1 LLLFSLID
9 PASFEN
15 VRTRWVPEI
24 RQHCPDTLF
33 VLVGTKTDL
42 RSDSDTM
49 QALADKRLAAI
60 TTEQGQEMSR
70 EVGAVMYREISS
82 LQMVGVLELFM
93 EVIELIAAQK
103 LRAQRQGRCCMM

>member
-1 LLLFSLID
+1 
-9 PASFEN
+9 
-15 VRTRWVPEI
+15 
-24 RQHCPDTLF
+24 
-33 VLVGTKTDL
+33 
-42 RSDSDTM
+42 M